1 MDRPVEIFF
10 VLSELTLYACLQ
22 GSQPDKSHQ
31 TRALSIPQARFQ
43 RGHCHASHT
52 CFFNRVS
59 DMEKILTPGLLG
71 RKRQVHFQFEEVS
84 LWSLSA
90 WSSCEGE
97 N

>member
-1 MDRPVEIFF
+1 MLAF
-10 VLSELTLYACLQ
+10 
-22 GSQPDKSHQ
+22 
-31 TRALSIPQARFQ
+31 RALNQINLTKPELFQ
-43 RGHCHASHT
+43 FLKRDFKEAIVMQVT
-52 CFFNRVS
+52 LAFFNRVS